1 MAGIDM
7 EGSYYMTKGAS
18 RGDVPL
24 DEGAEWEW
32 LPAQL
37 CADLT
42 LLILEG
48 RQPEWS
54 VKGRTEGDHCPPA
67 QGTSMHHCQRDKET
81 CGQIASVAAYISFLC
96 RNDIPVSV
104 EVLLYP
110 DCCYGT
116 QNRIEVGAS
125 AEGGKEQVP
134 GLQEYVV
141 LEQWIIQV
149 LPKRF
154 PDGYSHFHVLMQAVR
169 SFLHFSQLGAWLSST
184 QGRAPA
190 NIVYRVCAHG
200 ESFAENTKVQPE
212 LHTFPFLNISKTSS
226 LQVSVASLPRQQSIP
241 QPACFL
247 PIHNKRN
254 FRKTKTFNECET
266 SHKHR
271 SSEEHGSPNYFCGTQ
286 PSGPP
291 QDRHD
296 KVYGLQER
304 SESYDR
310 QRRQSRELHGESE
323 KPNVHRQ
330 FPGVGESDSRRG
342 SLEQEWGFE
351 AIQQKKAQM
360 RNSNKLRD
368 SPKLIRTFP
377 SAYRTEYSQL
387 PGEAEKV
394 PELSQS
400 TRSESIEDIFTPLTS
415 LLDVKTLNTA
425 DRIHDIVCENVKEA
439 EDMKYHEKLVEL
451 EEGLSSLKLHHIPA
465 TPCNVYCTPEIDST
479 ESRSTSICS
488 TDSDQGI
495 VFTAGPLSDVFT
507 SEWEENEIL
516 QSEKKEKQY
525 LEDLSIYKEEG
536 LKCETE
542 EGSND
547 LYDEHA
553 DSQDQGLSDFDSKF
567 QYRSH
572 LERSIHMTSSNTSLD
587 SCTYSHLHG
596 SSNSLVSLC
605 NEICHQ
611 PNADLC
617 YIPSDGARVSVEECA
632 ARRRH
637 VSGNS
642 QDGFESG
649 RSASC
654 ETLTNQSAI
663 QSDGSESQRFNAA
676 IFKNKALQDSN
687 SVKSSPSSSPMASPR
702 RAMRSRACGT
712 GWADDFKPNISAP
725 FSSNGVVP
733 PVKEEKENSES
744 AFQFPPPDKGKSL
757 LRNVLSKTHQVEEAK
772 TEIGCVV
779 PKESGAK
786 ACMRRSLDGSRPYVF
801 HPRTGLPINS
811 SPAPLRKA
819 KTTSDCPSLLKPIGL
834 TSSPSC
840 NNLEKPSSLLLGHP
854 MRMLSTSAPASS
866 CLLGNFEE
874 SVLNGRL
881 EPLGTI
887 DGFTAEIGASG
898 AFCPKHICLPVTTFF
913 YSVCDD
919 DAPSSYFG
927 HINLESLGKRGY
939 HVPSSGTIQVTLFN
953 PNKTVVKMFV
963 VRYDLSDMPPNC
975 QTFARQ
981 RIFYMPSDVDIN
993 DECDKELRYL
1003 MHLRFLTSK
1012 SGKVYLHTDIR
1023 MIFARHTPDLES
1035 SFGTFELRSFTEV
1048 PTNPRF
1054 SPKK

>member
-1 MAGIDM
+1 MKSSVD
-7 EGSYYMTKGAS
+7 YMTKGAS

-48 RQPEWS
+48 RQAEWS
-54 VKGRTEGDHCPPA
+54 AKGRTEGDHCPPA
-67 QGTSMHHCQRDKET
+67 HGTSMHQCRLNKET
-81 CGQIASVAAYISFLC
+81 CAQIASVTAYINFLC

-104 EVLLYP
+104 EALLYP

-116 QNRIEVGAS
+116 QSRIEVGAS

-141 LEQWIIQV
+141 LEQWIIQI

-184 QGRAPA
+184 HGRAPA

-212 LHTFPFLNISKTSS
+212 LHTFPFLNISKSSS
-226 LQVSVASLPRQQSIP
+226 LQVSVASLPRQHAIP
-241 QPACFL
+241 QPACFNL
-247 PIHNKRN
+247 IHNKRTN
-254 FRKTKTFNECET
+254 RKTKTFNECET
-266 SHKHR
+266 SHRQR
-271 SSEEHGSPNYFCGTQ
+271 SCEEYGSQKQFCRTD
-286 PSGPP
+286 PSCHTRGRHDPTCGVRESTEP
-291 QDRHD
+291 CDRH
-296 KVYGLQER
+296 
-304 SESYDR
+304 
-310 QRRQSRELHGESE
+310 RRHSREFQGESE
-323 KPNVHRQ
+323 KPSMHRQ
-330 FPGVGESDSRRG
+330 FPGVGESGSRRG

-377 SAYRTEYSQL
+377 SAYRTEYSQP

-394 PELSQS
+394 PE
-400 TRSESIEDIFTPLTS
+400 SIDIFTPLTS
-415 LLDVKTLNTA
+415 LLDVQNLNTI
-425 DRIHDIVCENVKEA
+425 DRIHDIVCENVKDTE
-439 EDMKYHEKLVEL
+439 EMKYHEKLVEL

-465 TPCNVYCTPEIDST
+465 TPCNVYYTPEIDST

-495 VFTAGPLSDVFT
+495 LFTAGTLSDVSGVFT

-516 QSEKKEKQY
+516 QSKREKQLSDNHCLCQEDS
-525 LEDLSIYKEEG
+525 LE
-536 LKCETE
+536 CES
-542 EGSND
+542 EGSSD
-547 LYDEHA
+547 VYEYA
-553 DSQDQGLSDFDSKF
+553 KTQDQDFLGFDS
-567 QYRSH
+567 RLHHHSP
-572 LERSIHMTSSNTSLD
+572 LERCIHLTSSNTSLD
-587 SCTYSHLHG
+587 SCTYSQLHG
-596 SSNSLVSLC
+596 SSNSLVNLGHDV
-605 NEICHQ
+605 CHQ

-617 YIPSDGARVSVEECA
+617 FIPSDGARVSAEECA

-642 QDGFESG
+642 QDGLESG
-649 RSASC
+649 KSASC

-663 QSDGSESQRFNAA
+663 ESDGSESQCFNAA
-676 IFKNKALQDSN
+676 VFKKNKALQDS
-687 SVKSSPSSSPMASPR
+687 SSIKSSPSSSPMASPR
-702 RAMRSRACGT
+702 RGMKPRGCGT
-712 GWADDFKPNISAP
+712 GWGEDFKPDIPAP

-733 PVKEEKENSES
+733 PMKDEKENSES
-744 AFQFPPPDKGKSL
+744 AFQFPPPGKGKSL
-757 LRNVLSKTHQVEEAK
+757 LRNVLSKSHQVEEAQ
-772 TEIGCVV
+772 TEIGRAV
-779 PKESGAK
+779 PKESSAK
-786 ACMRRSLDGSRPYVF
+786 ASIRRSLDDSSSYVF

-819 KTTSDCPSLLKPIGL
+819 KTTNDCPSLLKPIGL

-840 NNLEKPSSLLLGHP
+840 NNLEKPSSLLLSHP
-854 MRMLSTSAPASS
+854 MRMLSTSAPATS

-927 HINLESLGKRGY
+927 HINLEGLSKRGY
-939 HVPSSGTIQVTLFN
+939 QVPSSGTIQVTLFN

-993 DECDKELRYL
+993 DDCDKDLRYL
-1003 MHLRFLTSK
+1003 MHIRFLTSK